1 MAAKPKPKPAAK
13 SAAKPVAKPA
23 SKPTAKAAAPCIQ
36 IARISKQQRSAEIKL
51 LPGPNCKCEC
61 KADGRVQHISRTKYT
76 ASFRLEAVLPCDETD
91 TPAIFPPGTE
101 MAWNGTLT
109 VRREQCTHDAQPS
122 YFGTNEGE
130 FAIKLPDGEVVFADA
145 YRGTVGVHPSKSA
158 EERCCAHG
166 VMLGNLA
173 TKGMGSLKAWTLTAS
188 YDLLV
193 FILDRVELCEPN
205 SYAARLN
212 LDGVLIRA
220 CPGEDKK
227 PAKKAR

>member
-13 SAAKPVAKPA
+13 AAKPA
-23 SKPTAKAAAPCIQ
+23 AKAAPPCVQ

-51 LPGPNCKCEC
+51 NPGPHCKCEC
-61 KADGRVQHISRTKYT
+61 KADGRVQHISRTKYST
-76 ASFRLEAVLPCDETD
+76 SFRLEGVLPCDETD

-101 MAWNGTLT
+101 MTWDGALV

-122 YFGTNEGE
+122 YFGTNEGKWT
-130 FAIKLPDGEVVFADA
+130 IKLPDGEVVFADE

-166 VMLGNLA
+166 VMLGTLSS
-173 TKGMGSLKAWTLTAS
+173 KGLGRLKAWTLTAT

-193 FILDRVELCEPN
+193 FILDRIELCEPN

-212 LDGVLIRA
+212 LDGVLIRTCTGDDA
-220 CPGEDKK
+220 KKK
-227 PAKKAR
+227 PAAKKGR

>member
-13 SAAKPVAKPA
+13 AAAKP
-23 SKPTAKAAAPCIQ
+23 AKAAPPCVQ

-51 LPGPNCKCEC
+51 NPGPNCKCEC
-61 KADGRVQHISRTKYT
+61 KADGRVQSISRTKYT
-76 ASFRLEAVLPCDETD
+76 SSFRLEAVLPCDETD

-101 MAWNGTLT
+101 MTWEGALT

-122 YFGTNEGE
+122 YIGTNEGK
-130 FAIKLPDGEVVFADA
+130 FAIKLPTGELVFADE

-166 VMLGNLA
+166 VMLGTLS
-173 TKGMGSLKAWTLTAS
+173 TKGLGSLKSWTLTAT

-205 SYAARLN
+205 TYAARLN
-212 LDGVLIRA
+212 LDGVLIRT
-220 CPGEDKK
+220 CTGGDDKKK
-227 PAKKAR
+227 PAAKKGR